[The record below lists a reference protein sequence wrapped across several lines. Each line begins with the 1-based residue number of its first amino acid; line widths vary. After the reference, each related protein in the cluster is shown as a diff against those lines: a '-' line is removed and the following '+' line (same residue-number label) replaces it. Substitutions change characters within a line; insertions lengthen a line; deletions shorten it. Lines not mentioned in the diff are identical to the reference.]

1 MTTFMEIDESELPAG
16 YGLEELR
23 AAAVEAVLVTRVTIG
38 WAFAAHK
45 AGSSLTNLDVLG
57 LDGVKAATVTYKAR
71 FYTGPGGRLI
81 GLRPK
86 TVKDRRMLAVA
97 IHIAPS
103 AILSL
108 KSAR

>member
-1 MTTFMEIDESELPAG
+1 MSLIEIDESELPEG
-16 YGLEELR
+16 GDLETLR
-23 AAAVEAVLVTRVTIG
+23 DQARECVLVTPATIG
-38 WAFAAHK
+38 WALSTYK
-45 AGSSLTNLDVLG
+45 AGSNLTNLDVLG